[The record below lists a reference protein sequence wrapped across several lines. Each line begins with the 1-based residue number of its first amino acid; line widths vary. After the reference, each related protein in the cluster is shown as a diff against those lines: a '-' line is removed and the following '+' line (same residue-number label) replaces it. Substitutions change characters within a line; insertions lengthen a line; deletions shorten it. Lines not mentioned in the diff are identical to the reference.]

1 MTNSQKRLARRIGW
15 TISSFGFIFIQQ
27 AVEYIIEKVYDK
39 PLWAIGVLVILT
51 IVWFVMMYKLEKKQI
66 DFIPDVSDLSN
77 PYQPLPQV
85 VEFKNSFD
93 WWRLVGLIITLVLL
107 YSIYYIFDTM
117 RLDMSDYI
125 ILIVMFLSIAIVS
138 LIFPMRNKYIID
150 GNVFIVQE
158 YSFLKPMTKMHIPI
172 TEIEHIRIQGV
183 LSGWLVLVVNGVER
197 KLLCSMGIEE
207 IATEL
212 YRRQAY
218 LRMKSL

>member
-15 TISSFGFIFIQQ
+15 TMFNFGFIILMQ
-27 AVEYIIEKVYDK
+27 ASHYIIDKVYGQ
-39 PLWAIGVLVILT
+39 PIWALGVLLILT
-51 IVWFVMMYKLEKKQI
+51 IAWFVMIGTQEKKQI
-66 DFIPDVSDLSN
+66 DYIPNESESSN
-77 PYQPLPQV
+77 TNQPLSQV

-93 WWRLVGLIITLVLL
+93 WWRLVGVITTLVLL

-150 GNVFIVQE
+150 GNVFIAQE
-158 YSFLKPMTKMHIPI
+158 YSFLKPMTEIRIPI
-172 TEIEHIRIQGV
+172 AEIEHIRIQGIA
-183 LSGWLVLVVNGVER
+183 SGMLVLVVNGVER
-197 KLLCSMGIEE
+197 KLLCSMRIEE

-212 YRRQAY
+212 YRRRWKQ
-218 LRMKSL
+218 

>member
-15 TISSFGFIFIQQ
+15 TIFNFGSIILMQ
-27 AVEYIIEKVYDK
+27 AIHYILDKVYGQ
-39 PLWAIGVLVILT
+39 PIWALGVLLILT
-51 IVWFVMMYKLEKKQI
+51 IAWFVMIWTQEKKQI
-66 DFIPDVSDLSN
+66 DYIPNESESSN
-77 PYQPLPQV
+77 TNQPLSQV

-93 WWRLVGLIITLVLL
+93 WWRLVGVIITLVLL

-150 GNVFIVQE
+150 GNVFIAQE
-158 YSFLKPMTKMHIPI
+158 YSFLKPMTEIRIPI
-172 TEIEHIRIQGV
+172 AEIEHIRIQGL
-183 LSGWLVLVVNGVER
+183 LSGMLILVINGVER
-197 KLLCSMGIEE
+197 KILCSMRIEE

-212 YRRQAY
+212 YRR
-218 LRMKSL
+218 RWKR